1 MLSWLNPIA
10 SWMSVN
16 HRQHHWNMDP
26 SAWSSCALADM
37 PWKHLE
43 SSTWNG
49 WHSLIMQPNEDMLVR
64 ISKKYKHIYINIHIY
79 IYIHTYITYNI
90 FDTLYTVHFAWY
102 IMMHSEFYIIEY
114 TWYCIDYISDTF
126 YIYIY
131 AHGYLTEM
139 FGFLMTQ
146 RYMYIYSSQTC
157 PHSNGSYW
165 WRDSLSTEP
174 WSLEEEFHI
183 FPVKTPSYTSNSSRW
198 IFSIMS
204 CVISQ
209 LAMFVHQVFCHS

>member
-1 MLSWLNPIA
+1 MLLWLNPSA

-79 IYIHTYITYNI
+79 IYTHLYYIQYI
-90 FDTLYTVHFAWY
+90 WY
-102 IMMHSEFYIIEY
+102 IIHCTLCMIHNDAFWILHYWVYMILYRLYLRYILHLHIC
-114 TWYCIDYISDTF
+114 TRIPDWNVRLFDDTKV
-126 YIYIY
+126 
-131 AHGYLTEM
+131 HVHL
-139 FGFLMTQ
+139 LQ
-146 RYMYIYSSQTC
+146 
-157 PHSNGSYW
+157 SNM
-165 WRDSLSTEP
+165 P
-174 WSLEEEFHI
+174 PF
-183 FPVKTPSYTSNSSRW
+183 
-198 IFSIMS
+198 
-204 CVISQ
+204 
-209 LAMFVHQVFCHS
+209 